1 MRERITPTTLSLL
14 AGTAFFFDTLQA
26 ILNIAFIGIV
36 LNVFVNVAAW
46 FTFYLWLKLLDVGLI
61 DSGIRKAV
69 VMWGGMLLELIP
81 IFNTL
86 PVWTA
91 AIALTAFIVRWEDAA
106 HNRAVQTEEAQRVKE
121 IAAGAV

>member
-1 MRERITPTTLSLL
+1 MRERISLTTLSFLSSAAL
-14 AGTAFFFDTLQA
+14 FFDFLQA
-26 ILNIAFIGIV
+26 ILNIAFIGVI
-36 LNVFVNVAAW
+36 LNFLINVTAW
-46 FTFYLWLKLLDVGLI
+46 LTFYLWFKLLDVGLI

-69 VMWGGMLLELIP
+69 VMWGGMFLELIP

-91 AIALTAFIVRWEDAA
+91 TIVLTAFIVRWEDAA
-106 HNRAVQTEEAQRVKE
+106 HNKAIRAEEVQQVKE

>member
-14 AGTAFFFDTLQA
+14 VGTAFFFDTLQA
-26 ILNIAFIGIV
+26 ILNVAFIGIV
-36 LNVFVNVAAW
+36 LNVLVNVTAW
-46 FTFYLWLKLLDVGLI
+46 LTFYLWFKLLGIGLI
-61 DSGIRKAV
+61 DSGIRKAA

-91 AIALTAFIVRWEDAA
+91 TIALTAFIVRWEDAA
-106 HNRAVQTEEAQRVKE
+106 HNRAVRVEEAQRVKE
-121 IAAGAV
+121 IATGAV